1 MKKFLV
7 MMVTALLAVPLAFA
21 GVAAAHASDITAE
34 VVCVDGAL
42 VIDYTSTAWDGPTPE
57 SRTNPQVHIIMRG
70 VVVDTGAYA
79 PPDFSFSGQIP
90 LPADLEPGEWVF
102 LAVDAV
108 ADWGDGAVGGVSGG
122 TRVDVPD
129 LDCTPPGGGQ
139 GCTPGYWKQEHH
151 FDSWIVFE
159 PGDDYEAV
167 FGVTTSFRAETLL
180 EALKQGGGKDKA
192 LGRHSVAALLN
203 SVNPDVSYAFTTFE
217 VIALVQSAYASGDF
231 NGVKNVLEAENEAG
245 CPLN

>member
-7 MMVTALLAVPLAFA
+7 MMVTALLAVPLAFTGAA
-21 GVAAAHASDITAE
+21 GAHASDIAAD
-34 VVCVDGAL
+34 VVCVDGEL
-42 VIDYTSTAWDGPTPE
+42 VIEYTATAWNGPTPE
-57 SRTNPQVHIIMRG
+57 SRTNPHVNIVMRG
-70 VVVDTGAYA
+70 AVVDTGAYA

-90 LPADLEPGEWVF
+90 LPSDLGPGDRVF

-108 ADWGDGAVGGVSGG
+108 ANWGDGDVGGVTGG
-122 TRVDVPD
+122 DFVYVPD
-129 LDCTPPGGGQ
+129 LDCTPRGGE
-139 GCTPGYWKQEHH
+139 GCTPGYWKQRHH
-151 FDSWIVFE
+151 FDSWVVFE
-159 PGDDYEAV
+159 PGDDYEVV

-203 SVNPDVSYAFTTFE
+203 SLNPDVSYAFSTAQ
-217 VIALVQSAYASGDF
+217 VIGLVQTAYATGNF
-231 NGVKNVLEAENEAG
+231 NAAKNILEDQNEKG